1 MYYLLTGDADFPRA
15 PGAQSLTWQ
24 SDTTAFF
31 SRFRIGYCPNSLF
44 IICDARAWRESREIV
59 GKSEAITVSS
69 NFPHTSTQAT
79 WNCDKD
85 ENKLLTGT
93 SQVRWSREQSGMFQ
107 TIKVPT
113 HAGVLCG
120 QKTPIFQVRWQ
131 YTRRSERGHN
141 LSWLRPTLTTGI
153 SKCQSQRSYAPIIR
167 LRQYR
172 QNLSILQ
179 IYCTTWSA
187 QLEGGLSVVSGFS
200 GFTRAFGLKIKNQ

>member
-1 MYYLLTGDADFPRA
+1 MRELGVNPERLSASLKPLL
-15 PGAQSLTWQ
+15 WV
-24 SDTTAFF
+24 
-31 SRFRIGYCPNSLF
+31 RIFHTQVHKQL
-44 IICDARAWRESREIV
+44 EI
-59 GKSEAITVSS
+59 
-69 NFPHTSTQAT
+69 
-79 WNCDKD
+79 CDKD

-93 SQVRWSREQSGMFQ
+93 SQVRWRVSREQSGMFQ

-131 YTRRSERGHN
+131 YSRRSERGHN
-141 LSWLRPTLTTGI
+141 LSWLRPTWTTGI

-179 IYCTTWSA
+179 IYCTTWRWTLSG
-187 QLEGGLSVVSGFS
+187 LRVFRVYEGFW
-200 GFTRAFGLKIKNQ
+200 IEN

>member
-1 MYYLLTGDADFPRA
+1 MRELGVNPERLSASLKPLL
-15 PGAQSLTWQ
+15 WV
-24 SDTTAFF
+24 
-31 SRFRIGYCPNSLF
+31 RIFHTQVHKQL
-44 IICDARAWRESREIV
+44 EI
-59 GKSEAITVSS
+59 
-69 NFPHTSTQAT
+69 
-79 WNCDKD
+79 CDKD
-85 ENKLLTGT
+85 QNKLLTGT

-107 TIKVPT
+107 TTKVPT
-113 HAGVLCG
+113 LAGVLCG

-131 YTRRSERGHN
+131 YTRSERGHN